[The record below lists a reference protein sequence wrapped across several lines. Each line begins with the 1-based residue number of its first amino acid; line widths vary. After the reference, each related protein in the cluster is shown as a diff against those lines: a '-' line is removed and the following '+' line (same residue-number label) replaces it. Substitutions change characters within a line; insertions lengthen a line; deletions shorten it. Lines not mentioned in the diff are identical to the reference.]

1 MSNDPESSCRSSKL
15 TVQIV
20 SQNIQRGFPNL
31 SDNVFSSYF
40 TAFHSKDLATSTAST
55 GLVLKTST
63 GWQTRE
69 RTSCW
74 SRWRTGVAGKCL
86 QSTPASEWSLKLI
99 TTDWEWAAIMAM
111 LATRSLGITA
121 NSLQHW
127 TEIVM
132 HTQVKQAASQKI
144 QLLLCL
150 CLTVVMLKYFL
161 RKLCSLSEGR
171 LVVQLM
177 CPFKPKWSLVQ
188 RRTLPQPLPRW
199 NLLGRV

>member
-1 MSNDPESSCRSSKL
+1 M
-15 TVQIV
+15 
-20 SQNIQRGFPNL
+20 
-31 SDNVFSSYF
+31 
-40 TAFHSKDLATSTAST
+40 AST
-55 GLVLKTST
+55 GLVWKTST

-86 QSTPASEWSLKLI
+86 QSTPALEWSLKLI
-99 TTDWEWAAIMAM
+99 TTDWEWVAIMAM
-111 LATRSLGITA
+111 LATPSPGIMA
-121 NSLQHW
+121 NSSQHW
-127 TEIVM
+127 TEIAT
-132 HTQVKQAASQKI
+132 HTQVKQATCPKT

-150 CLTVVMLKYFL
+150 CLTVIFKYFI

-177 CPFKPKWSLVQ
+177 RPFKPEWSLVQ

-199 NLLGRV
+199 NLLGRVQGRSLFTQESSHDDPS